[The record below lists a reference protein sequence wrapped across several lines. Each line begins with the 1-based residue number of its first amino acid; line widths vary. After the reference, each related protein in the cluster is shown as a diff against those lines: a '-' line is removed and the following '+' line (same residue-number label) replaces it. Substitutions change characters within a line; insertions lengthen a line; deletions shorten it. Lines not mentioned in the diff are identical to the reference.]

1 MEVDFMQKKSIY
13 ALICFV
19 AAGIFSA
26 CGSSG
31 SEPDGSVNPSVASI
45 TSGAVMYSKQSSFTV
60 SGVALKDATVTVSGA
75 CSALQEQAGGTSL
88 SRTFSCTPSSVGSV
102 TIAVT
107 SGGTVLTQEPFTVPN
122 PHVTIITSKGT
133 IVVEL
138 DPVKAPKTVHNFLLY
153 VNDGY
158 YSNTTFHRVVFD
170 FVVQGGGFGIDGVAK
185 PASHPTLELEPP
197 SLTGL
202 TNSQGT
208 IAMARS
214 SSLNSATSQFY
225 FNAVNN
231 NPNSGTNNA
240 GTNLDLPAGQGYA
253 VFGKVIQGLEIV
265 KAIEVVPV
273 TGSVPTTPV
282 VLTSASQTL

>member
-1 MEVDFMQKKSIY
+1 MKKRSIY
-13 ALICFV
+13 AFICFV
-19 AAGIFSA
+19 AAGIVSA
-26 CGSSG
+26 CGGIG
-31 SEPDGSVNPSVASI
+31 SNQAGTVNPSVASI
-45 TSGAVMYSKQSSFTV
+45 TSGAVMYLKQSSFTV
-60 SGVALKDATVTVSGA
+60 SGVALKDATVTASGA
-75 CSALQEQAGGTSL
+75 CSALQEQVGGTSL

-102 TIAVT
+102 TITVA

-122 PHVTIITSKGT
+122 PHVTIVTSKGT

-158 YSNTTFHRVVFD
+158 YSNTTFHRVIFD

-265 KAIEVVPV
+265 KGIEVVPV

-282 VLTSASQTL
+282 VLTSATQTL